1 MKNTNKI
8 KRIGNLKQNWQLYVL
23 VLLPLIFIIIFN
35 YVPIYGAQ
43 IAFRRFSARAGIL
56 GSDWVG
62 LKYFIKFFQSP
73 MFKTTML
80 NTILLSIYEML
91 LTFPLP
97 IILAIFLHYMMKLKY
112 KSVVQ
117 MITYAPYFISEV
129 VVVSILFELLSTRTG
144 AVNNLI
150 KLFGGESLNFLGNPE
165 YFRMVYSFS
174 SVWQIVGF
182 SSIVYLSALSSVS
195 PSLHD
200 SATIDGANKLQR
212 ILYIDL
218 PSIMP
223 MITIMLILRVGYFMN
238 ISFTKALLL
247 QNPLNISS
255 SEILWTY
262 TYKIAFDNQS
272 SPQFSYASA
281 IGLVANIINF
291 SLLLI
296 VNFVSKKTSKVSLF

>member
-1 MKNTNKI
+1 MKNVNKI
-8 KRIGNLKQNWQLYVL
+8 NKISKIKQNWQLYVL
-23 VLLPLIFIIIFN
+23 VLLPLIFIILFN
-35 YVPIYGAQ
+35 YIPIYGAQ

-62 LKYFIKFFQSP
+62 LKYFIRFFQSP
-73 MFKTTML
+73 MFSTTMI
-80 NTILLSIYEML
+80 NTIKLSIIEMV

-97 IILAIFLHYMMKLKY
+97 IILSILLHYMMKLKY
-112 KSVVQ
+112 KSIVQ

-129 VVVSILFELLSTRTG
+129 VVVSILFELLSTRSG

-150 KLFGGESLNFLGNPE
+150 NLFGGQSINFLGNPDF
-165 YFRMVYSFS
+165 FRIIFSAS

-182 SSIVYLSALSSVS
+182 SSIVYLSALSSVN

-200 SATIDGANKLQR
+200 SATIDGANKFQR
-212 ILYIDL
+212 IKYIDL

-223 MITIMLILRVGYFMN
+223 MIMIMLILRVGYFMN

-262 TYKIAFDNQS
+262 TYKIGFAS
-272 SPQFSYASA
+272 GSPQFSYASA
-281 IGLVANIINF
+281 IGLVANVINF

-296 VNFVSKKTSKVSLF
+296 VNFISKKTSKVSLF

>member
-1 MKNTNKI
+1 MKNLRKINKL
-8 KRIGNLKQNWQLYVL
+8 GMLKQNWQLYVL

-56 GSDWVG
+56 DSNWVG

-73 MFKTTML
+73 MFKITML
-80 NTILLSIYEML
+80 NTIKLSIIEMA

-97 IILAIFLHYMMKLKY
+97 IILSIFLHYMMKLKY

-144 AVNNLI
+144 AINNLI
-150 KLFGGESLNFLGNPE
+150 RMFGAEPINFLGNPE
-165 YFRMVYSFS
+165 YFRMVYSVS

-223 MITIMLILRVGYFMN
+223 MIMIMLILRVGYFMN
-238 ISFTKALLL
+238 VSFTKALLL

-262 TYKIAFDNQS
+262 TYKIGFANG

-291 SLLLI
+291 TLLLL
-296 VNFVSKKTSKVSLF
+296 VNYASKKTSKVSLF